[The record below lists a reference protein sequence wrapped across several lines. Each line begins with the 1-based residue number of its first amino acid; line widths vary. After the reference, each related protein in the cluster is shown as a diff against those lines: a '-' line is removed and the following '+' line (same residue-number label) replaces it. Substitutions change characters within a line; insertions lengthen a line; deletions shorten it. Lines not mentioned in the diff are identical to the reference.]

1 MLAEERFREIQ
12 KYVESHGTVT
22 VQELTDLLNTS
33 ESTVRRDLTELHKRG
48 TLIKVHGGATTVG
61 TSVRTRDE
69 ELSVRRDRNTEEKH
83 KIAAYAAELIE
94 ADDFVYLDAG
104 SSVDLLIDE
113 LNEESAVF
121 VTNAIGHA
129 QKLLK
134 KGYEVLLIGGKL
146 KGVTEAI
153 VGAEALESLN
163 RYNFTKGFFGANGI
177 HNEYGITTP
186 DLNEAAVKERA
197 FRQCRKK
204 YILADSSKI
213 GQISLIKFA
222 ELKEAEVITT
232 KLKQGTYQ
240 KYKNIVEVDEA

>member
-12 KYVESHGTVT
+12 KYVEIHGTVT

-104 SSVDLLIDE
+104 SSV
-113 LNEESAVF
+113 VF
-121 VTNAIGHA
+121 
-129 QKLLK
+129 
-134 KGYEVLLIGGKL
+134 
-146 KGVTEAI
+146 
-153 VGAEALESLN
+153 
-163 RYNFTKGFFGANGI
+163 
-177 HNEYGITTP
+177 
-186 DLNEAAVKERA
+186 
-197 FRQCRKK
+197 
-204 YILADSSKI
+204 
-213 GQISLIKFA
+213 
-222 ELKEAEVITT
+222 
-232 KLKQGTYQ
+232 
-240 KYKNIVEVDEA
+240 

>member
-12 KYVESHGTVT
+12 KYVENHGTVT
-22 VQELTDLLNTS
+22 VQELTELLDIS

-61 TSVRTRDE
+61 TSVRTKDE
-69 ELSVRRDRNTEEKH
+69 ELAVRRDRNTDEKQ
-83 KIAAYAAELIE
+83 KIAEYAADLIE

-113 LNEESAVF
+113 LNVETAVY

-153 VGAEALESLN
+153 VGAEAVESLN
-163 RYNFTKGFFGANGI
+163 RYNFTKGFFGTNGV
-177 HNEYGITTP
+177 HPERGLTTP
-186 DLNEAAVKERA
+186 DSEVKKKAMERCA
-197 FRQCRKK
+197 QC
-204 YILADSSKI
+204 YVLADSSKI
-213 GQISLIKFA
+213 GQITSITFSDMKGSEILTT
-222 ELKEAEVITT
+222 ELKDSSY
-232 KLKQGTYQ
+232 K
-240 KYKNIVEVDEA
+240 KYKNIVEVS

>member
-163 RYNFTKGFFGANGI
+163 RYNFTKGF
-177 HNEYGITTP
+177 
-186 DLNEAAVKERA
+186 LERME
-197 FRQCRKK
+197 FTHRGGLPHQTVRKRWSRKK
-204 YILADSSKI
+204 RWSGVHSALYW
-213 GQISLIKFA
+213 QIRAKS
-222 ELKEAEVITT
+222 VR
-232 KLKQGTYQ
+232 
-240 KYKNIVEVDEA
+240 

>member
-12 KYVESHGTVT
+12 KYVEIHGTVT

-61 TSVRTRDE
+61 T
-69 ELSVRRDRNTEEKH
+69 SVRRDRNTEEKH

-163 RYNFTKGFFGANGI
+163 RYNFTKGFFGTNGV
-177 HNEYGITTP
+177 HPQRGLTTP
-186 DLNEAAVKERA
+186 DSEEALVKKKAMERCA
-197 FRQCRKK
+197 QCFV
-204 YILADSSKI
+204 LADSSKI
-213 GQISLIKFA
+213 GQVTSITFSDMKESEILTT
-222 ELKEAEVITT
+222 ELKDSSY
-232 KLKQGTYQ
+232 K
-240 KYKNIVEVDEA
+240 KYKNIVEVK

>member
-104 SSVDLLIDE
+104 SSVDIMIDY
-113 LNEESAVF
+113 LTQADAVY
-121 VTNAIGHA
+121 VTNSIGHA
-129 QKLLK
+129 QKLLQ
-134 KGYEVLLIGGKL
+134 KGFRVILIGGEL
-146 KGVTEAI
+146 KAITEAI
-153 VGAEALESLN
+153 VGADAISGL
-163 RYNFTKGFFGANGI
+163 RKYNFTKGFFGTNGI
-177 HNEYGITTP
+177 HPDAGYTTP
-186 DLNEAAVKERA
+186 DIAEAMVKEKA
-197 FRQCRKK
+197 MEQCRECFV
-204 YILADSSKI
+204 LADATKI
-213 GQISLIKFA
+213 NQISSVTFSA
-222 ELKEAEVITT
+222 FEDA
-232 KLKQGTYQ
+232 KLLTIGIADEKYK
-240 KYKNIVEVDEA
+240 KYKNVMEVEA

>member
-94 ADDFVYLDAG
+94 ADDC
-104 SSVDLLIDE
+104 VDLLIDE

-163 RYNFTKGFFGANGI
+163 RYNFTKGFFGTNGV
-177 HNEYGITTP
+177 HPQRGLTTP
-186 DLNEAAVKERA
+186 DSEEALVKKKAMERCA
-197 FRQCRKK
+197 QCFV
-204 YILADSSKI
+204 LADSSKI
-213 GQISLIKFA
+213 GQVTSITFSDMKESEILTT
-222 ELKEAEVITT
+222 ELKDFSY
-232 KLKQGTYQ
+232 K
-240 KYKNIVEVDEA
+240 KYKNIVEVK

>member
-104 SSVDLLIDE
+104 TTTGLMLEYLEGVK
-113 LNEESAVF
+113 AAF
-121 VTNAIGHA
+121 VTNAVSHA
-129 QKLLK
+129 QTLAKM
-134 KGYEVLLIGGKL
+134 GIRVYLIGGEL
-146 KGVTEAI
+146 KSSTEAV
-153 VGAEALESLN
+153 VGSQAMQMIQM
-163 RYNFTKGFFGANGI
+163 YHFTKGFFGTNGI
-177 HNEYGITTP
+177 TRREGFTTP
-186 DLNEAAVKERA
+186 DTSEAIVKSTA
-197 FRQCRKK
+197 MKQCKDV
-204 YILADSSKI
+204 YILTDKSKFGEVSSVTFGGFTDAKILTEEIPEEYEDS
-213 GQISLIKFA
+213 
-222 ELKEAEVITT
+222 
-232 KLKQGTYQ
+232 
-240 KYKNIVEVDEA
+240 KNILKVK

>member
-83 KIAAYAAELIE
+83 KIAVYAAELIE

-163 RYNFTKGFFGANGI
+163 RYNFTKGIFLERMEFTHRGGLPHQTVRKRWSKKSDGAVCTVLCTGRFKQNRSGNI
-177 HNEYGITTP
+177 N
-186 DLNEAAVKERA
+186 
-197 FRQCRKK
+197 
-204 YILADSSKI
+204 YI
-213 GQISLIKFA
+213 F
-222 ELKEAEVITT
+222 
-232 KLKQGTYQ
+232 
-240 KYKNIVEVDEA
+240 